1 MKTRLFL
8 PLCLFAF
15 VVMLAS
21 CGNKTQKK
29 AADADTL
36 SYVNELEVAD
46 TTLYGRC
53 GEGTS
58 MNAIELV
65 IAEDDTVYCAI
76 TTDEENSVVKGGLGF
91 GDRLAVV
98 TRVDENGQLE
108 ACKVINLTTL
118 LGKWMSIDQRFEL
131 QEGGVVVSNIKEP
144 RPLTDWSICNGHFV
158 LGTDTFDIYELGVDS
173 LYLESKQ
180 GIYAYKRLKN

>member
-1 MKTRLFL
+1 MKRLFL
-8 PLCLFAF
+8 PFCLLA
-15 VVMLAS
+15 VAVMLAS
-21 CGNKTQKK
+21 CGGKTQQR
-29 AADADTL
+29 ASDADSL
-36 SYVNELEVAD
+36 SIIEPEQIAD

-58 MNAIELV
+58 MNFIELI
-65 IAEDDTVYCAI
+65 IAEGDTLHCNI
-76 TTDEENSVVKGGLGF
+76 TTDEDHSVVRGGLGV

-98 TRVDENGQLE
+98 TRVDEDGQLE
-108 ACKVINLTTL
+108 ANKVINLTTL
-118 LGKWMSIDQRFEL
+118 LGKWISIDQSFEL

-158 LGTDTFDIYELGVDS
+158 LGADTFDIYELGVDS
-173 LYLESKQ
+173 LYLENAN